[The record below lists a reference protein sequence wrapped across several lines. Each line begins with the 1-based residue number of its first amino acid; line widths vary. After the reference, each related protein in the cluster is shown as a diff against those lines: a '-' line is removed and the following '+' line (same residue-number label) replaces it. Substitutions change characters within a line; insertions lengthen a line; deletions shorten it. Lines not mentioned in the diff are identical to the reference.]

1 MERSCL
7 CSHAQRMAKR
17 MRKAGLGGRKGL
29 YSDLRHT
36 SSKRAAKQAMKAVLL
51 WQLGGVKQVG
61 LLSLSEEE
69 LCGGEPF
76 DEMHE
81 AMAARALP

>member
-7 CSHAQRMAKR
+7 CSHAQRMTKR

-61 LLSLSEEE
+61 LLSGSEEE

-76 DEMHE
+76 DERHE